1 MVTGEEWVMV
11 KDLAQQGL
19 TISEIARRT
28 GHDRKTVRAQVRE
41 AGPPRYGPRPPRP
54 TKLMPYQAYVLR
66 RRQEGVI
73 NCTTLLRELRGQGYA
88 GGITRLRQFVHPL
101 RLQPREVATCRF
113 ETAPGE
119 QAQVDWASFGHF
131 QGQRLSAFV
140 MTLGYSRMKY
150 VEFTLSQD
158 LETFL
163 TCHLHAFTAFG
174 GVPQTLLYDNLKSVV
189 LHREASGIRFHPR
202 FLDFAAVF
210 GVIPRLC
217 QPGRPQTKGKV
228 ENTVGYVKGSFWP
241 GRTFTD
247 LVDLNAQAREWC
259 ATVANALPHATTRA
273 IPAERLHEERL
284 PPLEGQTYDT
294 SYTVHRLVSKDCL
307 ISYRGSRYSVPWRYA
322 RKPVVVKVPVGG
334 QTLTIVAHDAV
345 IATHALSATAGRLVI
360 DPAHYAGLPHAQRPW
375 RLSPRPVTAG
385 LPLPPGPGLGLRP
398 EAPLVEARAL
408 SVYDLVDEE
417 EVCHVRVTD

>member
-11 KDLAQQGL
+11 KLLTYQGVS
-19 TISEIARRT
+19 ISEIARRT
-28 GHDRKTVRAQVRE
+28 GHDRKTVRAHLRE
-41 AGPPRYGPRPPRP
+41 AGPPCYGPRPPQP
-54 TKLMPYQAYVLR
+54 SKLAPYTAYVRQRL
-66 RRQEGVI
+66 QEGVW
-73 NCTTLLRELRGQGYA
+73 NCVTVLRELRQQGYP
-88 GGITRLRQFVHPL
+88 GGITRLRQFVQPL

-119 QAQVDWASFGHF
+119 QAQVDWASFGRF

-140 MTLGYSRMKY
+140 MMLGYSRMKY

-163 TCHLHAFTAFG
+163 TCHLHAFAAFG

-189 LHREASGIRFHPR
+189 LAREATGIRFHPR

-241 GRTFTD
+241 GRRFTD
-247 LVDLNAQAREWC
+247 LGDLNIQAREWC

-273 IPAERLHEERL
+273 IPAERLREEGL
-284 PPLEGQTYDT
+284 QPLEGQTYDT
-294 SYTVHRLVSKDCL
+294 SYTVPRLVSKDCL
-307 ISYRGSRYSVPWRYA
+307 ISYRGSRYSVPWAYA
-322 RKPVVVKVPVGG
+322 RKAVVVKLPVGG
-334 QTLTIVAHDAV
+334 QALTIVSHEAV
-345 IATHALSATAGRLVI
+345 IATHPLSLTAGRLVM
-360 DPAHYAGLPHAQRPW
+360 DPAHYVGLPHAQRPW
-375 RLSPRPVTAG
+375 RRMPPPAAEGVR
-385 LPLPPGPGLGLRP
+385 LPPGPGLGLHP
-398 EAPLVEARAL
+398 AAPVVEGRAL

-417 EVCHVRVTD
+417 EACHVGVTD